1 MAWSADGAFLA
12 TRSDAMAGAVW
23 VWEAGSFGLA
33 ALLQHTSPVR
43 ELAWSPGG
51 GPPQLAI
58 VTGLSVLPPRCN
70 LKGLSHKY
78 INSRFLKCMSPI
90 LFLGFLLYL

>member
-1 MAWSADGAFLA
+1 MHLRAGRMAWSADGAFLA

-23 VWEAGSFGLA
+23 VWEAASF
-33 ALLQHTSPVR
+33 ALSAVLQHISGVR

-58 VTGLSVLPPRCN
+58 VTGAAPARLDCLA
-70 LKGLSHKY
+70 
-78 INSRFLKCMSPI
+78 
-90 LFLGFLLYL
+90 FLLVPAT